1 MSITDSIHGI
11 NYDHGIKC
19 YRCGG
24 VAEFIEWD
32 LRIEMESGEVT
43 RVGEELVC
51 EGCRSRRERVG
62 LEEILYLS
70 YWRIKEIVRKD
81 IRDRV
86 WRGRG

>member
-51 EGCRSRRERVG
+51 EGCRSRRERVS
-62 LEEILYLS
+62 LEGVLYCGI
-70 YWRIKEIVRKD
+70 RIDVVRKD

-86 WRGRG
+86 WRGRV